1 LSATVAHPQQ
11 GLAGAGATRA
21 EGRLERYAPW
31 LIGLFTLL
39 LLAATGEIVLDA
51 AASPHSPLLPKE
63 PSLTHWMSAVG
74 EVLGFRVFLIALLVF
89 TGAYVGITALARR
102 LSSRWA
108 IALVAALHLIV
119 LAGPVLI
126 STDVFSYIAYARM
139 GVLHGIN
146 PYIHGPITIKADP
159 VFKYI
164 GPDWTKAATAYGP
177 LYTLLSYPLASLRVA
192 GAVWGMKLEALI
204 ASAGLLWLT
213 WRCAR
218 VRGVDE
224 RFALL
229 AVGANPLYVIYCLSG
244 AHNDLIM
251 MALMM
256 LGVAAALGAIATR
269 GASREVVGLGEGDGL
284 RDPPPEA
291 HGGQGGSGR
300 SRTSVGGLL
309 GGRRREGFASAAIV
323 AAALTKA
330 TGIVPLPFLVL
341 SRRRLAPLI
350 GAVAAA
356 AAGLLVAYA
365 VFGVNG
371 TNVISA
377 LNRDAAF
384 VSTDGFPTVFAHM
397 LGKPGVYP
405 VDHLFLKAALA
416 LIVVYL
422 MWRTWRGYDWVAASG
437 WTLLAICVTNAWLL
451 AWYTLWCLPFAV
463 VSRHTDRRLLYAV
476 LAVQGLYVLH
486 QISPI
491 LAPVS

>member
-1 LSATVAHPQQ
+1 MDASSAQD
-11 GLAGAGATRA
+11 
-21 EGRLERYAPW
+21 RLERHASW
-31 LIGLFTLL
+31 LIGLFALL
-39 LLAATGEIVLDA
+39 MLAATAEIVLDA
-51 AASPHSPLLPKE
+51 AAGHSPLLPKA
-63 PSLTHWMSAVG
+63 PSITHWMSGIG
-74 EVLGFRVFLIALLVF
+74 EPLGFRVFLIALLVLS
-89 TGAYVGITALARR
+89 GAYVGIMALARR
-102 LSSRWA
+102 LSSRLA
-108 IALVAALHLIV
+108 IALVGALHLIV
-119 LAGPVLI
+119 LIGPILI

-146 PYIHGPITIKADP
+146 PYIHGPITIKYDP
-159 VFKYI
+159 VFKYV

-192 GAVWGMKLEALI
+192 GAMWGMKLEALI
-204 ASAGLLWLT
+204 ASAGLLWLV
-213 WRCAR
+213 WRSAR
-218 VRGVDE
+218 VRGIDE

-229 AVGANPLYVIYCLSG
+229 AVGANPLYVIYCLGG
-244 AHNDLIM
+244 AHNDLVM

-256 LGVAAALGAIATR
+256 LGVAVALGAIAGR
-269 GASREVVGLGEGDGL
+269 SASSEGVGLGEGDGC
-284 RDPPPEA
+284 RDA
-291 HGGQGGSGR
+291 HPQAPGR
-300 SRTSVGGLL
+300 
-309 GGRRREGFASAAIV
+309 GRGRREGLASAAIV

-330 TGIVPLPFLVL
+330 TGIVPLPFVIL
-341 SRRRLAPLI
+341 SRRRVAPLI

-356 AAGLLVAYA
+356 VAGLVVAYA
-365 VFGVNG
+365 VFGVHG
-371 TNVISA
+371 ANVFSA

-405 VDHLFLKAALA
+405 VDHLFLKLALA
-416 LIVVYL
+416 LIVVHL

-463 VSRHTDRRLLYAV
+463 VSRNTDRRLLYAV
-476 LAVQGLYVLH
+476 LAVQGLYILH